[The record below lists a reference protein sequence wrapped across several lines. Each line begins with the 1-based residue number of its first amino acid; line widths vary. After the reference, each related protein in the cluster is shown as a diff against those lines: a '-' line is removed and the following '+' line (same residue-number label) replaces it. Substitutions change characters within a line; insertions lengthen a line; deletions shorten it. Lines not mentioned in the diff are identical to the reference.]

1 MAIAIAS
8 RYARALADVVG
19 RSGEYSA
26 ALRGLE
32 DFAAT
37 YGESADL
44 RELFE
49 TPAVTLAEKGKVLDA
64 LVKRLAV
71 TPVAGNF
78 LRVLA
83 ANYRMGLIREVA
95 QAFRNVANDRL
106 GIVEVRISSAHALS
120 EAERKS
126 LSARFRE
133 LTHHEVQLE
142 FRLEPELLGG
152 IRAQIGSTVYDGS
165 VRGQLQRIGRRLTAT
180 S

>member
-1 MAIAIAS
+1 MAMAIAS

-19 RSGEYSA
+19 RSGEYGA
-26 ALRGLE
+26 ALQGLE
-32 DFAAT
+32 DFAAA
-37 YGESADL
+37 YGESAEL

-49 TPAVTLAEKGKVLDA
+49 TPAVTLAEKGKIVDA
-64 LVKRLAV
+64 LVKRLSAARV
-71 TPVAGNF
+71 TGNF

-83 ANYRMGLIREVA
+83 ANYRMSLIREVV
-95 QAFRNVANDRL
+95 QAFRKVANDRL

-120 EAERKS
+120 EAERKA

-133 LTHHEVQLE
+133 LTRHEVQLE
-142 FRLEPELLGG
+142 FQLEPRLLGG

-165 VRGQLQRIGRRLTAT
+165 IRGQLQRIGRQLTAT